1 MARAKAPLLNPPL
14 PLRGKGGGGLK
25 RPRRRAEDAFLPDS
39 FAPPDNPLQSHHR
52 NPAMRVA
59 LLIAVL
65 LLLPACTWVRLNPAA
80 RPVKVIAA
88 GAAPPGC
95 EQRGEVA
102 VSVKDKVA
110 FYERNNL
117 RVRDELETL
126 ARNEAPG
133 IQADTIQPLGEP
145 ADGAQRFAAYRCGR

>member
-1 MARAKAPLLNPPL
+1 MRA
-14 PLRGKGGGGLK
+14 
-25 RPRRRAEDAFLPDS
+25 
-39 FAPPDNPLQSHHR
+39 
-52 NPAMRVA
+52 A
-59 LLIAVL
+59 LLLAVL
-65 LLLPACTWVRLNPAA
+65 LPLSACTWVALKPAA
-80 RPVKVIAA
+80 RSVKVIAA
-88 GAAPPGC
+88 GAAPAGC
-95 EQRGEVA
+95 EQRGEVS

-145 ADGAQRFAAYRCGR
+145 ANGGQRFAAYRCER